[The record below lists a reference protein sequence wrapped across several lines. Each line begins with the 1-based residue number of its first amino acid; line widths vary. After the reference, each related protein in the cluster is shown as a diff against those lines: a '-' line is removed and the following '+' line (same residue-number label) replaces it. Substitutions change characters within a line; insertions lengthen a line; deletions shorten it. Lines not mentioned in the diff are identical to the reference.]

1 MWTPLAA
8 AVCALSLCIA
18 PLALAQDLA
27 QDQAKDQAK
36 DQAQEQAAPAA
47 PRAAQVTGIVLDVDE
62 PLSPLVVNAQGGA
75 FWQWEFSYPGAN
87 YLRVQFRPVGLDG
100 ADLSANLSFWDQSG
114 RLVRRLG
121 LEELRKEGLQW
132 SDAVD
137 GDYVLVTFRVTSPA
151 ADTAIDI
158 RRVAVQNQTSAA
170 LSIIGDDDTEDI
182 VLYRDSPLIWELQS
196 PVARL
201 LLIQDHLTASC
212 TGFMVSDSVM
222 MTNFHC
228 VRSQL
233 ECDDMKVQ
241 FNYYM
246 TELGRIGEVTQR
258 DCIGF
263 DPQLTSEQ
271 LDYAFVRVEGKPGVR
286 FGTISLDAL
295 ADEAARPIAG
305 GSPLLII
312 QHPAGLPKKIARTN
326 CLIAQLPVD
335 GLAPDSDFSH
345 SCDTLGGSSGSPVF
359 NEAGMLVGLHH
370 YGFAEGGSW
379 SENRA
384 IRVSKI
390 IAELAASDIRID
402 QWPTPDPDAGPAEA
416 VESGQ

>member
-1 MWTPLAA
+1 MRIQGVARIAA
-8 AVCALSLCIA
+8 FAFAWSLCIA
-18 PLALAQDLA
+18 PFSLAQDPT
-27 QDQAKDQAK
+27 
-36 DQAQEQAAPAA
+36 EPAT
-47 PRAAQVTGIVLDVDE
+47 PRAAQVTGIVLDVNE
-62 PLSPLVVNAQGGA
+62 PLSPLVANVEGRA
-75 FWQWEFSYPGAN
+75 FWQWEYSHPGAN

-100 ADLSANLSFWDQSG
+100 ADLSASLSFWDQSG

-121 LEELRKEGLQW
+121 LEELRKDRLVW

-137 GDYVLVTFRVTSPA
+137 GDYVLVTFRVTNPGP
-151 ADTAIDI
+151 DTAIEI
-158 RRVAVQNQTSAA
+158 RRVAVQNETSAA
-170 LSIIGDDDTEDI
+170 LSIIGDDDTEKI
-182 VLYRDSPLIWELQS
+182 IFYKNSPLVWELQS

-212 TGFMVSDSVM
+212 TGFMVSDSMM

-241 FNYYM
+241 FNYHE

-263 DPQLTSEQ
+263 DPQLTSEE
-271 LDYAFVRVEGKPGVR
+271 LDYALVRVEGDPGAQ

-295 ADEAARPIAG
+295 AGEAATPPAG
-305 GSPLLII
+305 GNPVLII

-326 CLIAQLPVD
+326 CMIAELPVD

-359 NEAGMLVGLHH
+359 NEAGILVGLHH

-384 IRVSKI
+384 IRISKI
-390 IAELAASDIRID
+390 IGELADRGIRID
-402 QWPTPDPDAGPAEA
+402 HWPASVPGDGPGETAEA
-416 VESGQ
+416 DR